1 MPYKDK
7 RNKNRP
13 WVGQVKKE
21 GIKHRKSFCTRKEAL
36 EWERLNLQGESP
48 PIPTVSLRQ
57 WANRYLD
64 FAKQQFVEKTYEEK
78 VFVFRQMFQNKQ
90 INPEMAVTALTPLM
104 VLDHIQNQERIRSG
118 NAANKDRKNL
128 RAAWSWGTR
137 FLGMPRDNPFS
148 AVEKRGESRFPRH
161 IPELKDF
168 WAVYSAA
175 SSDQDRCMLLCYLH
189 TGARREELFRLR
201 WLDVDFINRK
211 VRLFWRKNRL
221 GTWKN
226 TWLDI
231 SDDMVAMLR
240 KQHERSVGGKFVFHT
255 EEGVPY
261 LKRQHWLKNLCI
273 KAGVRQFGFHGI
285 RHLTASLLAE
295 RNVPLVEIQNH
306 LRHDHLSTTER
317 YIHQLQKNRV
327 AIEALPGLNDVAEEC
342 GPYSARKTET
352 GC

>member
-13 WVGQVKKE
+13 WVGQIKKD
-21 GIKHRKSFCTRKEAL
+21 GTKYRKSFCTRKEAQ
-36 EWERLNLQGESP
+36 EWERVNQEEESP
-48 PIPTVSLRQ
+48 IRTVFLQQ
-57 WANRYLD
+57 WANSYLD
-64 FAKQQFVEKTYEEK
+64 YAKQQFVQKTYEEK
-78 VFVFRQMFQNKQ
+78 VFAFRLLFQHKQ
-90 INPEMAVTALTPLM
+90 ISPEMGVSDLTPLLI
-104 VLDHIQNQERIRSG
+104 LDHLQNQERARSG

-137 FLGMPRDNPFS
+137 FLSMPTDNPFT
-148 AVEKRGESRFPRH
+148 AVEKRGESRFPRVV
-161 IPELKDF
+161 PELTDF
-168 WAVYSAA
+168 WSVFSAA
-175 SSDQDRCMLLCYLH
+175 SNDQDRCMLFCYLQ

-201 WLDVDFINRK
+201 WVDVDFINRK
-211 VRLFWRKNRL
+211 VRLFWRKNKL

-226 TWLDI
+226 IWLDI
-231 SDDMVAMLR
+231 SDDLVSMLR
-240 KQHERSVGGKFVFHT
+240 NQHEQTGQGKFVFLA
-255 EEGVPY
+255 ESGKPY
-261 LKRQHWLKNLCI
+261 LKRQHWFERLCA
-273 KAGVRQFGFHGI
+273 KAGVKRFGFHGI

-327 AIEALPGLNDVAEEC
+327 AIEALPGLQDVAETS
-342 GPYSARKTET
+342 GPYQARKTKT